1 VKFVLVP
8 LLMVGMFVSFSA
20 ALVSMLFYTE
30 IVESPTELAR
40 ILRGQ
45 VDPTRLPADLID
57 PEDRLGRLTE
67 LMDEYQSRYQGR
79 LDSMSSARDSL
90 RDLTVAVTAL
100 QGELMSQVQRS
111 HVADTTRVRLLRE
124 QAAQLAPYYNR
135 MKPAAAAEILEQ
147 GTVTDT
153 AAAMLLD
160 SLRPQQTAKIMS
172 SMSAAFAARLT
183 TIMQASLAGR
193 VADAAP

>member
-1 VKFVLVP
+1 
-8 LLMVGMFVSFSA
+8 
-20 ALVSMLFYTE
+20 
-30 IVESPTELAR
+30 
-40 ILRGQ
+40 
-45 VDPTRLPADLID
+45 
-57 PEDRLGRLTE
+57 
-67 LMDEYQSRYQGR
+67 
-79 LDSMSSARDSL
+79 
-90 RDLTVAVTAL
+90 
-100 QGELMSQVQRS
+100 
-111 HVADTTRVRLLRE
+111 
-124 QAAQLAPYYNR
+124 